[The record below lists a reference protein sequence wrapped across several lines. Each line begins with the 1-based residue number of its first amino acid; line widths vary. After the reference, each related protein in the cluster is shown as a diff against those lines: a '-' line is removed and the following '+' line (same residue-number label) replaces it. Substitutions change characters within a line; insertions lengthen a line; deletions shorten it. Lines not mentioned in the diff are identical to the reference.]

1 MRQRARIL
9 AERRLSCKPNSKFV
23 LDFNVSGSNIEVN
36 IYYIRFRL
44 MNRTTLIA
52 SLIALVLTTSL
63 TLILYARVA
72 IPDEA
77 TASKPLP
84 VAATTYV
91 VQQSYER
98 ESSYLGLVQ
107 AGRKTVLGFE
117 LPGLLKELKVQEG
130 SAIAAGDIIA
140 SLDEAKLQSRRNTI
154 VADLKRVNIDLE
166 LARIKARRQ
175 RNLSNTGAVSKEA
188 YDETRLVAQALLAQ
202 VDSVQAQL
210 DSIDIDLQK
219 SVLRAPYTGVIADR
233 YLDEG
238 AVVSPGTP
246 VVKLM
251 ETERREAHIGVA
263 VEHIKLLV
271 PGSQHQLQLRHVAV
285 RATLL
290 SVRPDVDPVTRTAT
304 AVFALPDEVFALD
317 GEPITLELAQAVYME
332 GGWLPIAALMEGQRG
347 VWSVLQI
354 VSQDGVHRTVREA
367 VEVLEVQGDMAYVY
381 GTLIDGALIVAQG
394 THRVTPGVSVT
405 VLGQ

>member
-1 MRQRARIL
+1 
-9 AERRLSCKPNSKFV
+9 
-23 LDFNVSGSNIEVN
+23 
-36 IYYIRFRL
+36 
-44 MNRTTLIA
+44 MNRTTIIA
-52 SLIALVLTTSL
+52 TLTAGFLTTAL

-72 IPDEA
+72 ISDE
-77 TASKPLP
+77 TGTTKPMT

-98 ESSYLGLVQ
+98 ESSYLGLVH

-130 SAIAAGDIIA
+130 SAITAGDIIA
-140 SLDEAKLQSRRNTI
+140 SLDEAKLQSRRNII
-154 VADLKRVNIDLE
+154 VADLKRVNIELE

-175 RNLSNTGAVSKEA
+175 KNLSNTGAVSKEA

-219 SVLRAPYTGVIADR
+219 SILRAPYTGVIADR

-251 ETERREAHIGVA
+251 ETKRREAHIGVA
-263 VEHIKLLV
+263 VEQIKLLV
-271 PGSQHQLQLRHVAV
+271 PGSQHQLQLRHAAV

-290 SVRPDVDPVTRTAT
+290 SVRPDVDPITRTAT
-304 AVFALPDEVFALD
+304 AVFALPDEVSALD
-317 GEPITLELAQAVYME
+317 GEPITLELAQAVYMQ
-332 GGWLPIAALMEGQRG
+332 GGWLPIAALIEGQRG
-347 VWSVLQI
+347 IWTVLQI
-354 VSQDGVHRTVREA
+354 VNEDGVHRTVREA
-367 VEVLEVQGDMAYVY
+367 VEVLEVQGDMAYVV